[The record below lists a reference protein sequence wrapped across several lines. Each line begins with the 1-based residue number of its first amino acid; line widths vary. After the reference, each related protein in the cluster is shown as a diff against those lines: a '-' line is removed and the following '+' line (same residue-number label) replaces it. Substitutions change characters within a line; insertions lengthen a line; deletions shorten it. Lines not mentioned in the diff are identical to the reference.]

1 MKKSDF
7 ILIGLVLVIIVVA
20 IFSTRGTKAED
31 EIEYPLTLTGE
42 VGLNQITYSDYKKM
56 VEDGDAFVVVIER
69 AGCGYCQM
77 YMPIL
82 EEYVKEK
89 QIAVTY
95 IDTDTLT
102 EDEFNELSNTNKY
115 LKKNNWGTPTTLFM
129 LGDRVIDVIG
139 GYVEKDSIDS
149 FFKDRVVMGE

>member
-102 EDEFNELSNTNKY
+102 ENEFNELSNTNKY

>member
-20 IFSTRGTKAED
+20 IFSTRGTKAEED
-31 EIEYPLTLTGE
+31 IEYPLTLTGE

-82 EEYVKEK
+82 EEYAKTSCK
-89 QIAVTY
+89 TSSSI
-95 IDTDTLT
+95 
-102 EDEFNELSNTNKY
+102 FNELSNTNKY

-139 GYVEKDSIDS
+139 GYVEKDSIDR

>member
-102 EDEFNELSNTNKY
+102 EDEFNELSTTNKY

-129 LGDRVIDVIG
+129 LGDRVIDAIG

>member
-82 EEYVKEK
+82 EEYAKEK

-102 EDEFNELSNTNKY
+102 EDEFNELSTTNKY

>member
-102 EDEFNELSNTNKY
+102 EDEFNELSTTNKY

-129 LGDRVIDVIG
+129 
-139 GYVEKDSIDS
+139 
-149 FFKDRVVMGE
+149 

>member
-20 IFSTRGTKAED
+20 IFSTRGTKAEED
-31 EIEYPLTLTGE
+31 IEYPLTLTGE

-129 LGDRVIDVIG
+129 LGDKVIDVIG

-149 FFKDRVVMGE
+149 FFKDRVVLGE

>member
-20 IFSTRGTKAED
+20 IFSTRGTKAEED
-31 EIEYPLTLTGE
+31 IEYPLILTGE

-82 EEYVKEK
+82 EEYAKEK

-102 EDEFNELSNTNKY
+102 ENEFNELSNTNKY

-129 LGDRVIDVIG
+129 LGDKVIDVIG